1 MCDVFINTVF
11 SLEREG
17 FIYCLGCGKCMK
29 MLARLLALTIT
40 ALFIG
45 STMTHFVGPL
55 QFENDDNSLDDERV
69 ISRAATSPGHS
80 VFAEYYG
87 ADWCPPC
94 QNGGSPSH
102 HALKTNFPDDYV
114 YISYFES
121 NGQGVSDPLN
131 RLSHV
136 RDGTGSIPA
145 ASFGDARAGSSY
157 HKLGAA
163 TGTSAYDTEFS
174 NGGDMK
180 SVNDF
185 KLSVSQSQT
194 GSNMDITY
202 TLEYLGS
209 SSSKLVYL
217 LAVVAEET
225 SPDTYNDGQTHPHNV
240 IRSWLLNSNNNGFES
255 FTLTPNNPV
264 TKTWTMPVN
273 TVRANGATSAA
284 DNFISIGAVMGGPH
298 TTWNDVYVAADS
310 NMGPKLDISVS
321 NFAVQSTEST
331 NTGFVIGDSMTMDAT
346 VRNVGDLDYTDGGS
360 LVFYY
365 KNGASEVT
373 LSSYSLNNLNIQG
386 TQTEQYTFD
395 SSSLPSGWKTTFGAK
410 LTGIVGDVSGM
421 NNVALQQY
429 DQDRPP
435 VSKNPQIQ
443 GDQLIE
449 RGNHAMVLA
458 KAEADD
464 TVDTTATMSFNVE
477 ISPAGLNQWTSSVI
491 SGGQNVVYSG
501 TNNEGREYVITPSA
515 AMAAGWYD
523 VRAQAVDSRGQVG
536 DWKVIDGQSGFELK
550 NGAPTVIPDPIPSVM
565 CDTPTRV
572 SMDGHIVDPETPLKD
587 LIVTSNDPAF
597 IAWHPLSEEMEVNF
611 AWSEVNGCPLGQQGL
626 EISIDD
632 GGDYSQTGELP
643 YGTMLFNVIEN
654 GQPRWNGLPTQSIDE
669 GSSGILALLP
679 YLFDTDD
686 FGTPTSVED
695 LSIQLISNSNEE
707 AILATLD
714 GNTIGFETVDD
725 DSNGQAVLTLR
736 ASDGVKTSDATL
748 TINIQPVND
757 APRLIPINDISN
769 LTLKRNAQLVIDL
782 SSRVVDVDNPAEE
795 AFITVSSSEA
805 GAARYSFI
813 DGSLTLEFEQTG
825 MQTVTILLQDK
836 FDSQSYTLNVEV
848 FDAYPFLASN
858 DGSDTG
864 YMVIALEDTYI
875 GQTPTAIMLL
885 TDNAPTF
892 TFISVNWNICNKL
905 TGTCDGMMQ
914 YNLDTSKSNVGWSN
928 ELLVPS
934 ILIPGELAR
943 EDGSQYKDYY
953 QLAITAVDSNGDDYK
968 MMSDMIW
975 DITESMPAIE
985 DMDEEMFSGYLGNL
999 VTDKADI
1006 TAQIEALAE
1015 GEDSSVLEMELSE
1028 INTELALACEDPR
1041 APLASC
1047 EDDSVAGTSVD
1058 AVKEE
1063 LNLEMIALIGGIIL
1077 AGLLI
1082 GLMFTRRG
1090 RDTMPK
1096 DVWNDTAWNPNT
1108 VPAHDTVANS
1118 MYGGAQAI
1126 FQQPVAVAPAPAPQ
1140 VIPGP
1145 PLPPGGLPAGW
1156 SPEQWAY
1163 YGQQYLDGT
1172 L

>member
-1 MCDVFINTVF
+1 
-11 SLEREG
+11 
-17 FIYCLGCGKCMK
+17 MK

-102 HALKTNFPDDYV
+102 HALKSNFPDDYV

-163 TGTSAYDTEFS
+163 TGTTAYDTEFS

-273 TVRANGATSAA
+273 TVRANGATAAA

-331 NTGFVIGDSMTMDAT
+331 NSGFVIGDSMTIDAT

-386 TQTEQYTFD
+386 TQTAQTTFD
-395 SSSLPSGWKTTFGAK
+395 TSSLSSGWKNTFGAR
-410 LTGIVGDVSGM
+410 LTGLVADGNGG
-421 NNVALQQY
+421 NNVAMQEVG
-429 DQDRPP
+429 QDRPP
-435 VSKNPQIQ
+435 ISKNPQIQ

-458 KAEADD
+458 KADADD
-464 TVDTTATMSFNVE
+464 TVDTSATMSFNVE

-501 TNNEGREYVITPSA
+501 TNNEGREYVVTPSA

-565 CDTPTRV
+565 CDTSTKV
-572 SMDGHIVDPETPLKD
+572 SMDGHIVDPETQLKD

-597 IAWHPLSEEMEVNF
+597 IAWHPLSEELEVNF

-714 GNTIGFETVDD
+714 GNTIGFQTVDD

-736 ASDGVKTSDATL
+736 ASDGVKASDATL

-757 APRLIPINDISN
+757 APRLIPVDDIST

-782 SSRVVDVDNPAEE
+782 TSRVVDVDNPAEE

-848 FDAYPFLASN
+848 FDAYPFLASK
-858 DGSDTG
+858 DDSDTG
-864 YMVIALEDTYI
+864 YMVVALEDTYI

-905 TGTCDGMMQ
+905 TGTCDGLMQ

-934 ILIPGELAR
+934 ILVPGELAR

-968 MMSDMIW
+968 MMSDLIW
-975 DITESMPAIE
+975 DITESMPTIE
-985 DMDEEMFSGYLGNL
+985 EMDEEMFSGYLEGL
-999 VTDKADI
+999 VEDKADI

-1015 GEDSSVLEMELSE
+1015 EEDPSALELKLSE
-1028 INTELALACEDPR
+1028 INTELGLACEDPR

-1047 EDDSVAGTSVD
+1047 EDDSVAGSSVD

-1096 DVWNDTAWNPNT
+1096 DVWNDTAWNPNM

>member
-1 MCDVFINTVF
+1 
-11 SLEREG
+11 
-17 FIYCLGCGKCMK
+17 MK
-29 MLARLLALTIT
+29 MLARLVALTIT

-45 STMTHFVGPL
+45 STMTHFVGPIEHD
-55 QFENDDNSLDDERV
+55 FEPISLDDEPV
-69 ISRAATSPGHS
+69 TMEATSPGHP
-80 VFAEYYG
+80 VFAEYVGAHWCGPCHSMSANLHTVYGTNGGGGSQSEDFTYVSYWESAATGWG
-87 ADWCPPC
+87 ADAPINRRAHISPSAYPTVVYGDAPSSDTTYYTSSRDVAGAY
-94 QNGGSPSH
+94 QNGGHMSNPNDYS
-102 HALKTNFPDDYV
+102 LK
-114 YISYFES
+114 
-121 NGQGVSDPLN
+121 
-131 RLSHV
+131 
-136 RDGTGSIPA
+136 
-145 ASFGDARAGSSY
+145 
-157 HKLGAA
+157 
-163 TGTSAYDTEFS
+163 
-174 NGGDMK
+174 
-180 SVNDF
+180 
-185 KLSVSQSQT
+185 VSQSQN
-194 GSNMDITY
+194 GNNMDIDITATY
-202 TLEYLGS
+202 TGS
-209 SSSKLVYL
+209 GSKTVYIY
-217 LAVVAEET
+217 AAITEET
-225 SPDTYNDGQTHPHNV
+225 SPETYSGSPNPHPHHV
-240 IRSWLLNSNNNGFES
+240 WQDWLLNSGSTGFES
-255 FTLTPNNPV
+255 VTLTSGTPV
-264 TKTWTMPVN
+264 TKSWSKPIS
-273 TVRANGATSAA
+273 TVRAASSGQSAA
-284 DNFISIGAVMGGPH
+284 DNFLTVAALLDGSH
-298 TTWNDVYVAADS
+298 TSNRNVLSAADS
-310 NMGPKLDISVS
+310 EMGPKLDIAVS
-321 NFAVQSTEST
+321 NFAVNSAESL
-331 NTGFVIGDSMTMDAT
+331 NSGFVVGDTLSIDAT
-346 VRNVGDLDYTDGGS
+346 VRNIGDLDYSDGGT
-360 LVFYY
+360 LEFYY
-365 KNGASEVT
+365 KNGANEVT
-373 LSSYSLNNLNIQG
+373 ISSYALNNLNIQG
-386 TQTEQYTFD
+386 TQTEQHTFD
-395 SSSLPSGWKTTFGAK
+395 SSTLPMGWKTTFGAK
-410 LTGIVGDVSGM
+410 VTGIIGDVSGS
-421 NNVALQQY
+421 NNVALQEF

-435 VSKNPQIQ
+435 ISKNPQIQ

-458 KAEADD
+458 KAEPNDII
-464 TVDTTATMSFNVE
+464 DTTATMSFNVE

-501 TNNEGREYVITPSA
+501 TNNEGREYVVTPSA

-565 CDTPTRV
+565 CDTPTMV

-587 LIVTSNDPAF
+587 LIVTSVDPAF
-597 IAWHPLSEEMEVNF
+597 IAWHPLTEELEVNF

-626 EISIDD
+626 EVSIDD

-654 GQPRWNGLPTQSIDE
+654 GQPRWNGLPTQSVTE
-669 GSSGILALLP
+669 GGSGILALLP

-686 FGTPTSVED
+686 SGTPTSVED
-695 LSIQLISNSNEE
+695 LSIQLMSNSNEE
-707 AILATLD
+707 VILASLD
-714 GNTIGFETVDD
+714 GTTIGFQTVND

-757 APRLIPINDISN
+757 APRLVPIDDISN

-836 FDSQSYTLNVEV
+836 FDSQSYTLNVDV
-848 FDAYPFLASN
+848 FDAYPFLASKE
-858 DGSDTG
+858 DSDAG

-905 TGTCDGMMQ
+905 TGTCDGLMQ

-928 ELLVPS
+928 ELIVPS
-934 ILIPGELAR
+934 ILILGELAR

-953 QLAITAVDSNGDDYK
+953 QLSITAVDSNGDDYK
-968 MMSDMIW
+968 MMSDLVW
-975 DITESMPAIE
+975 DITESMPTIE
-985 DMDEEMFSGYLGNL
+985 EMDEEMFSGYLEDL
-999 VTDKADI
+999 IVDKQDI
-1006 TAQIEALAE
+1006 IAQIDALAD
-1015 GEDSSVLEMELSE
+1015 GEDSSALDLKLSE
-1028 INTELALACEDPR
+1028 LDTELELACQDPR
-1041 APLASC
+1041 ASC
-1047 EDDSVAGTSVD
+1047 AEETVSGTSLD
-1058 AVKEE
+1058 SEGGE

-1090 RDTMPK
+1090 RDVMPK
-1096 DVWNDTAWNPNT
+1096 DAWNDTAWNPNM

-1126 FQQPVAVAPAPAPQ
+1126 FQQPVAVAPAPLA
-1140 VIPGP
+1140 IPGP

>member
-1 MCDVFINTVF
+1 
-11 SLEREG
+11 
-17 FIYCLGCGKCMK
+17 
-29 MLARLLALTIT
+29 
-40 ALFIG
+40 
-45 STMTHFVGPL
+45 
-55 QFENDDNSLDDERV
+55 
-69 ISRAATSPGHS
+69 
-80 VFAEYYG
+80 
-87 ADWCPPC
+87 
-94 QNGGSPSH
+94 
-102 HALKTNFPDDYV
+102 
-114 YISYFES
+114 
-121 NGQGVSDPLN
+121 
-131 RLSHV
+131 
-136 RDGTGSIPA
+136 
-145 ASFGDARAGSSY
+145 
-157 HKLGAA
+157 
-163 TGTSAYDTEFS
+163 
-174 NGGDMK
+174 
-180 SVNDF
+180 
-185 KLSVSQSQT
+185 
-194 GSNMDITY
+194 
-202 TLEYLGS
+202 
-209 SSSKLVYL
+209 
-217 LAVVAEET
+217 
-225 SPDTYNDGQTHPHNV
+225 
-240 IRSWLLNSNNNGFES
+240 
-255 FTLTPNNPV
+255 
-264 TKTWTMPVN
+264 
-273 TVRANGATSAA
+273 
-284 DNFISIGAVMGGPH
+284 
-298 TTWNDVYVAADS
+298 
-310 NMGPKLDISVS
+310 
-321 NFAVQSTEST
+321 
-331 NTGFVIGDSMTMDAT
+331 
-346 VRNVGDLDYTDGGS
+346 
-360 LVFYY
+360 
-365 KNGASEVT
+365 
-373 LSSYSLNNLNIQG
+373 
-386 TQTEQYTFD
+386 
-395 SSSLPSGWKTTFGAK
+395 
-410 LTGIVGDVSGM
+410 M

-736 ASDGVKTSDATL
+736 ASDGVKASDATL

-848 FDAYPFLASN
+848 FDAYPFLASK

-985 DMDEEMFSGYLGNL
+985 DMDEEMFSGYLGSL

>member
-1 MCDVFINTVF
+1 
-11 SLEREG
+11 
-17 FIYCLGCGKCMK
+17 MK

-102 HALKTNFPDDYV
+102 HALKSNFPDDYV

-163 TGTSAYDTEFS
+163 TGTTAYDTEFS

-273 TVRANGATSAA
+273 TVRANGATAAA

-331 NTGFVIGDSMTMDAT
+331 NSGFVIGDSMTIDAT

-410 LTGIVGDVSGM
+410 LTGIIGDVSGM

-435 VSKNPQIQ
+435 ISKNPQIQ

-458 KAEADD
+458 KADADD
-464 TVDTTATMSFNVE
+464 TVDTSATMSFNVE

-501 TNNEGREYVITPSA
+501 TNNEGREYVVTPSA

-550 NGAPTVIPDPIPSVM
+550 NGAPTVIPDPIPSVL
-565 CDTPTRV
+565 CDTPTMV
-572 SMDGHIVDPETPLKD
+572 SMDGHIVDPETQLKD

-714 GNTIGFETVDD
+714 GNTIGFQTVDD

-736 ASDGVKTSDATL
+736 ASDGVKASDATL

-757 APRLIPINDISN
+757 APRLIPVDDIST

-782 SSRVVDVDNPAEE
+782 TSRVVDVDNPAEE
-795 AFITVSSSEA
+795 AFISVSSSEA

-848 FDAYPFLASN
+848 FDAYPFLASK
-858 DGSDTG
+858 DDSDTG
-864 YMVIALEDTYI
+864 YMVVALEDTYI

-905 TGTCDGMMQ
+905 TGTCDGLMQ

-934 ILIPGELAR
+934 ILVPGELAR

-968 MMSDMIW
+968 MMSDLIW
-975 DITESMPAIE
+975 DITESMPTIE
-985 DMDEEMFSGYLGNL
+985 EMDEEMFSGYLEGL
-999 VTDKADI
+999 VVDKADI

-1015 GEDSSVLEMELSE
+1015 EEDPSALELKLSE
-1028 INTELALACEDPR
+1028 INTELGLACEDPR

-1047 EDDSVAGTSVD
+1047 EDDSVAGSSVD

-1063 LNLEMIALIGGIIL
+1063 LNLQMIALIGGIIL

-1096 DVWNDTAWNPNT
+1096 DVWNDTAWNPNM

>member
-1 MCDVFINTVF
+1 MIGLTDEMNAKEEQVELKEPVILSAPTDPGHTVF
-11 SLEREG
+11 AQYITSDNCG
-17 FIYCLGCGKCMK
+17 YCY
-29 MLARLLALTIT
+29 
-40 ALFIG
+40 
-45 STMTHFVGPL
+45 
-55 QFENDDNSLDDERV
+55 Q
-69 ISRAATSPGHS
+69 
-80 VFAEYYG
+80 Y
-87 ADWCPPC
+87 
-94 QNGGSPSH
+94 GSPAH
-102 HALKTNFPDDYV
+102 DQAKTSLPDRYV
-114 YISYFES
+114 YISYHSQSFGSTADAES
-121 NGQGVSDPLN
+121 GNIAPIYGVQHLGESSGAPK
-131 RLSHV
+131 
-136 RDGTGSIPA
+136 T
-145 ASFGDARAGSSY
+145 SFGDATLNTGCGSNTCWDSY
-157 HKLGAA
+157 ISSGGNMHSTSTDYSVSVSQTDNGDGTVDVSVSASYVGSGTAPSSITLYAAVTEKVCNSHTYADGSKGHNCWEAWLLNNGAYAHNGGNVGSGNGFETVNLNSGQAVKTWTVPTNLVNGGASNMNTVAALYSTWSTTSFNADVYAAADSTMAPKLDLAISSVA
-163 TGTSAYDTEFS
+163 VSNPSSS
-174 NGGDMK
+174 NGGF
-180 SVNDF
+180 V
-185 KLSVSQSQT
+185 L
-194 GSNMDITY
+194 GDIV
-202 TLEYLGS
+202 TL
-209 SSSKLVYL
+209 
-217 LAVVAEET
+217 
-225 SPDTYNDGQTHPHNV
+225 D
-240 IRSWLLNSNNNGFES
+240 
-255 FTLTPNNPV
+255 V
-264 TKTWTMPVN
+264 T
-273 TVRANGATSAA
+273 AA
-284 DNFISIGAVMGGPH
+284 
-298 TTWNDVYVAADS
+298 
-310 NMGPKLDISVS
+310 
-321 NFAVQSTEST
+321 
-331 NTGFVIGDSMTMDAT
+331 
-346 VRNVGDLDYTDGGS
+346 NVGDLDYTDGGTIQ
-360 LVFYY
+360 FFY
-365 KNGASEVT
+365 KNGANEVSI
-373 LSSYSLNNLNIQG
+373 SSTPLNNLNALA
-386 TQTEQYTFD
+386 TQTAQTTFD
-395 SSSLPSGWKTTFGAK
+395 TSSLSSGWKNTFGAR
-410 LTGIVGDVSGM
+410 LTGLVADGNGG
-421 NNVALQQY
+421 NNVAMQEVG
-429 DQDRPP
+429 QDRPP
-435 VSKNPQIQ
+435 ISKNPQIQ

-458 KAEADD
+458 KADADD
-464 TVDTTATMSFNVE
+464 TVDTSATMSFNVE

-501 TNNEGREYVITPSA
+501 TNNEGREYVVTPSA

-565 CDTPTRV
+565 CDTSTKV
-572 SMDGHIVDPETPLKD
+572 SMDGHIVDPETQLKD

-597 IAWHPLSEEMEVNF
+597 IAWHPLSEELEVNF

-714 GNTIGFETVDD
+714 GNTIGFQTVDD

-736 ASDGVKTSDATL
+736 ASDGVKASDATL

-757 APRLIPINDISN
+757 APRLIPVDDIST

-782 SSRVVDVDNPAEE
+782 TSRVVDVDNPAEE

-848 FDAYPFLASN
+848 FDAYPFLASK
-858 DGSDTG
+858 DDSDTG
-864 YMVIALEDTYI
+864 YMVVALEDTYI

-905 TGTCDGMMQ
+905 TGTCDGLMQ

-934 ILIPGELAR
+934 ILVPGELAR

-968 MMSDMIW
+968 MMSDLIW
-975 DITESMPAIE
+975 DITESMPTIE
-985 DMDEEMFSGYLGNL
+985 EMDEEMFSGYLEGL
-999 VTDKADI
+999 VEDKADI

-1015 GEDSSVLEMELSE
+1015 EEDPSALELKLSE
-1028 INTELALACEDPR
+1028 INTELGLACEDPR

-1047 EDDSVAGTSVD
+1047 EDDSVAGSSVD

-1096 DVWNDTAWNPNT
+1096 DVWNDTAWNPNM